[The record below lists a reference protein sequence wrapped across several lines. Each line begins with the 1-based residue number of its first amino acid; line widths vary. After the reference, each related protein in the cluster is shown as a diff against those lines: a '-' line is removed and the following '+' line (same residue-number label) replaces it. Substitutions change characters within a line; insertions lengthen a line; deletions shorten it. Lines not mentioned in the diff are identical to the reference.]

1 MTDVLHDLSTA
12 VFSKTVVGQQEIQT
26 RSLNLAPMVRR
37 LLVLVDGRR
46 NAKDLATFVTGND
59 IKALLSQLLEQGCI
73 EAQAQVEPVPAT
85 NSKAAPDVAPDGKST
100 LSGLPAAET
109 RSTKDTEMARNFM
122 TNTVNT
128 VFGQN
133 TRLSLLE
140 ALLACKTT
148 EDLRRVYPSWVDTL
162 SASRIGV
169 KRLPELRDKLFVVL

>member
-59 IKALLSQLLEQGCI
+59 IKALLSQLLEQG
-73 EAQAQVEPVPAT
+73 
-85 NSKAAPDVAPDGKST
+85 
-100 LSGLPAAET
+100 
-109 RSTKDTEMARNFM
+109 
-122 TNTVNT
+122 
-128 VFGQN
+128 GQN